1 MRKALQFRA
10 RWALVC
16 SLLVAT
22 CAVPVPGNAAD
33 AFEINAILPLTGS
46 GAFLGQEEVTAL
58 HVFENLIN
66 KGGGIRG
73 RQIKFNV
80 LDDQSSPQ
88 VGVVLMNQL
97 AAKGAQ
103 VVLGSTLTAICSAQA
118 AVAKDGP
125 VIYCLSPGVHPPAGS
140 YLFSAGVST
149 ADELAASVRFMREHG
164 WTKIAALTSTDATG
178 QDADTNIASALKN
191 SGVQLVA
198 QEHFAITDLSVSA
211 QIARIKASGAQLL
224 IVWSTGT
231 PATTVLRGVYEAGLN
246 LPILAAP
253 SNLTYTQMKAYA
265 SFMPR
270 EIYFPG
276 TDAFAPEVL
285 PKGTELLQAVTR
297 YRDAFKNA
305 GIRPG
310 EGILITWEPAQI
322 VTEAYRKLGF
332 DATAAQIRQFISQYR
347 EVGIDGRFNFD
358 AIPQR
363 GVGIDAIV
371 LLRWD
376 PAKDNW
382 IGASRPGG
390 GHL

>member
-1 MRKALQFRA
+1 MLETLRLLVRP
-10 RWALVC
+10 ALVAA
-16 SLLVAT
+16 LLIT
-22 CAVPVPGNAAD
+22 FCTLPLPGRAAD
-33 AFEINAILPLTGS
+33 PFEINAILPLTGP
-46 GAFLGQEEVTAL
+46 GAFLGQEEITAL
-58 HVFENLIN
+58 HVFEDLIN
-66 KGGGIRG
+66 KSGGVRG
-73 RQIKFNV
+73 RRIKFTV
-80 LDDQSSPQ
+80 FDDQSSPQ
-88 VGVVLMNQL
+88 NGVVLMNQL
-97 AAKGAQ
+97 EAKGAQ
-103 VVLGSTLTAICSAQA
+103 VVLGSTLTAICSAEA
-118 AVAKDGP
+118 AVAKEGP
-125 VIYCLSPGVHPPAGS
+125 VIYCLSPGVHPQAGS
-140 YLFSAGVST
+140 FLFSAGVST

-164 WTKIAALTSTDATG
+164 WTRIAALTSTDATG
-178 QDADTNIASALKN
+178 QDADTNIAAALKN

-198 QEHFAITDLSVSA
+198 QEHFATTDLSVSA

-231 PATTVLRGVYEAGLN
+231 PATTVLRGAYEAGLN

-265 SFMPR
+265 SFMPK

-285 PKGTELLQAVTR
+285 PKGTALLRAVMR
-297 YRDAFKNA
+297 YRNAFQAA

-332 DATAAQIRQFISQYR
+332 EATAEQIRQFISQYH
-347 EVGIDGRFNFD
+347 EVGIDGLFNFD

-371 LLRWD
+371 LVKWD
-376 PAKDNW
+376 QAKDTW
-382 IGASRPGG
+382 VGASRPGG
-390 GHL
+390 GRL